1 MITGQKVNNTVVQ
14 SGGLGKKRKHAH
26 PAFLCLANSHRSFW
40 YHFDCYKLTSCCS
53 SLLLNCSST
62 RAVVKYRLVCSCLH
76 NWSKQCLGCHLQW
89 CLSCYQLHAGSA
101 VTLLLKYGRGRKQK
115 SLVVFVHA
123 FFFLR
128 SLPAR
133 CISRSYQ
140 LFQMARLFFQVI
152 CENSHLS
159 IGEQAHWLDL
169 AEGESVS

>member
-123 FFFLR
+123 FFFFCVLFLLDV
-128 SLPAR
+128 SLGLT
-133 CISRSYQ
+133 SYFRWQ
-140 LFQMARLFFQVI
+140 GFFSKWFVKI
-152 CENSHLS
+152 
-159 IGEQAHWLDL
+159 ATW
-169 AEGESVS
+169 V